1 MIFFKQYTINE
12 NDLRISYITYNN
24 IPNDLIDKIYEYSKS
39 NSHTKERF
47 NDILFG
53 ANIAFENQE
62 LLGRKL
68 PLNDDK
74 CIKLTNY
81 MIKLG
86 ISIQYHPN
94 HGMIMVETNK

>member
-1 MIFFKQYTINE
+1 MNLFKRNTINE
-12 NDLRISYITYNN
+12 NDLRISYIKYNN
-24 IPNDLIDKIYEYSKS
+24 IPNDLIDKIYEYSKN

-68 PLNDDK
+68 PTNNDK
-74 CIKLTNY
+74 CIKLINY

-86 ISIQYHPN
+86 INIQYHPD
-94 HGMIMVETNK
+94 HGMIVVETNK